1 MQRSVLADAVDLY
14 SFPAREGTHYPLNI
28 VALRDPEAARAL
40 LIDVAFEK
48 QAAAV
53 SDELARQGCVVT
65 DVVLSHF
72 HDDHFEGLR
81 AIGGVTLHASPR
93 SQAAI
98 DASFGPEERAFLTPD
113 DPLTDGSSLTFGPHE
128 LRFVEAPGHSPC
140 SLLSVIDDRFVH
152 VGDLLMSAADGTPL
166 LPYVAYT
173 NVPIHIRTLERL
185 RDRFADRT
193 LLLGHGPPLQGQEK
207 VRAAI
212 EQRLCYLRGV
222 LRGNGHLSYD
232 EVMRDCAGTFLHT
245 EWHAM
250 APEVT
255 G

>member
-1 MQRSVLADAVDLY
+1 MQRRVLADAVLLY

-28 VALRDPEAARAL
+28 VALQDPGAGRAL
-40 LIDVAFEK
+40 LVDVAFEE
-48 QAAAV
+48 QAAVV
-53 SDELARQGCVVT
+53 SEELAREGCVVT
-65 DVVLSHF
+65 DVVLSHL

-81 AIGGVTLHASPR
+81 ALGAVTLHASPR
-93 SQAAI
+93 SQAAV
-98 DASFGPEERAFLTPD
+98 DARFGAEDRASLTPD
-113 DPLTDGSSLTFGPHE
+113 DPLRDGASFAFGAHE

-166 LPYVAYT
+166 LPYVAYP
-173 NVPIHIRTLERL
+173 NVPVHIRTLQRL
-185 RDRFADRT
+185 RERFADRT
-193 LLLGHGPPLQGQEK
+193 LLLGHGPPLQGRAE

-222 LRGNGHLSYD
+222 LRGKGRLSYD
-232 EVMRDCAGTFLHT
+232 EVMRDCSGTFLHT

-250 APEVT
+250 APDVLS
-255 G
+255 